1 MKRNKITANI
11 PTPQEEDKL
20 ITLLSKSTPKP
31 KKHRLTIDISTALFE
46 EFKANI
52 EKEGFT
58 TISGA
63 VAQLMREYNLKQK

>member
-11 PTPQEEDKL
+11 PTPKEEDKL
-20 ITLLSKSTPKP
+20 IAALSKVAPKQ
-31 KKHRLTIDISTALFE
+31 KKHRLTIDISTSLFE

-52 EKEGFT
+52 EKEGFA